1 MPGAG
6 FKQGLGG
13 VAEAAGLRRETQLAC
28 LQEEGSGGE
37 WEGAEVLLLLRVVA
51 GVGVVS
57 GQGPGTAGRQR
68 ESELGPLAGD
78 PLPSGSYSGTPIPCL
93 LGLSTQF

>member
-1 MPGAG
+1 M
-6 FKQGLGG
+6 
-13 VAEAAGLRRETQLAC
+13 
-28 LQEEGSGGE
+28 GSGRGRRYS
-37 WEGAEVLLLLRVVA
+37 LLLRVVA
-51 GVGVVS
+51 GIGVVS

-93 LGLSTQF
+93 LGLSTQFEHRELLSLGTSFFCVCDQFVLVNASE